1 MSVVSEVERPVHF
14 TAGVVVYIVAMALWT
29 SGKPNDLFFFIAGGV
44 GMCCSNGVVDFSK
57 VEWSVSFAV
66 TALNANAVVD
76 FSEVDCAAV

>member
-1 MSVVSEVERPVHF
+1 
-14 TAGVVVYIVAMALWT
+14 
-29 SGKPNDLFFFIAGGV
+29 
-44 GMCCSNGVVDFSK
+44 MCCSNGVVDFSK